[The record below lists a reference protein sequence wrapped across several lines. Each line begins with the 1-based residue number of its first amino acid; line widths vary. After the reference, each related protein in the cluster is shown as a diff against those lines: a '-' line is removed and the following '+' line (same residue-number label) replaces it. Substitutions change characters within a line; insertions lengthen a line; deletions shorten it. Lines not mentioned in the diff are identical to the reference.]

1 MDTSLTIF
9 SNRPFHY
16 WKGLEI
22 RRVVGVNLF
31 YIFLFGGGRDG
42 AVKRAVASHQVAR
55 VRFPG
60 PASYVCGLS
69 LLLVLVYGPR
79 GFSPGTPVFPSPQKP
94 TFLNY
99 NSTWTQWT
107 ESHPVDVPLL
117 IPIFLVFNCSFFY
130 FKLLKILL
138 QLPLRSAKGWFR
150 PNCDHFNQFAH
161 LLGMWLSNQN

>member
-79 GFSPGTPVFPSPQKP
+79 GFSPGT
-94 TFLNY
+94 LNY

-138 QLPLRSAKGWFR
+138 HLPLRSAMG
-150 PNCDHFNQFAH
+150 
-161 LLGMWLSNQN
+161 